1 MADQRSGRVHPVL
14 MLLSSWIAM
23 IRPVRTTAQR
33 RASFVRG
40 YARGYYGA
48 RRTLD
53 PELSQLEVAD
63 LAAYRRGRLAG
74 RLTRERVETCRSE

>member
-1 MADQRSGRVHPVL
+1 MATPGTGGVHPVL
-14 MLLSSWIAM
+14 RLLSSWIAK
-23 IRPVRTTAQR
+23 IRPVRTTAER
-33 RASFVRG
+33 RTSFVRG

-48 RRTLD
+48 RRPVD

-74 RLTRERVETCRSE
+74 RLTRERVEACGTR